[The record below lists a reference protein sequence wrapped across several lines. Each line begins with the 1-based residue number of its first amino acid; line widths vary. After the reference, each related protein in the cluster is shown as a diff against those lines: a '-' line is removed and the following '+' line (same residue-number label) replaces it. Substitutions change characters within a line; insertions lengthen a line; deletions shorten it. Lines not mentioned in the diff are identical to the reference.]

1 MEDKVDNVSVPRT
14 EYKTYLPEWNLVSD
28 ACEGAAAIKGQTTK
42 YLPKPNP
49 QDVSEENRQRYEDY
63 LLRAVYYNATGR
75 TLRGLLGLAFNTE
88 PQVKLPSVLEYME
101 KDSDGSGVPL
111 IQTAQKVLS
120 EVLKAGRAG
129 ILCDYP
135 PTNGAVS
142 KAQQQAGDVRA
153 MLCIYGARDIIN
165 WRTTKRGGKVMLS
178 MLVLKEAWEEDGT
191 WVSTVR
197 DQYRVLRL
205 SDVGY
210 TQEIWRQKQDK
221 PDEWEMSQAP
231 VTILMG
237 NGRQWAEI
245 PFTFVGAEDNDTD
258 IDGSPLYDLAVINLA
273 HFRNSADFED
283 SAYFCGQPQFF
294 MAGLTESW
302 RDDLEK
308 KGTYVGSR
316 TVLPLPVGG
325 SAGVLQAQPNT
336 LVRTAMQDKEQQMAA
351 IGARIL
357 LATGQVKTATQQN
370 SEDSAAHSQLS
381 LCCDNTS
388 SGVTKGL
395 QWAAQFEN
403 VDSVTDETCSL
414 KINTDFVIQALDANT
429 LLALLQGVQ
438 SGRIPENDFWQK
450 LRDVGLID
458 PQKTDDMIREEISN
472 QVPLGPGLNFSSG
485 GADGGSGG
493 PSEGSPSASPGGN
506 ASGGV
511 GNNGG

>member
-1 MEDKVDNVSVPRT
+1 MAEQVDNVSVPRV

-28 ACEGAAAIKGQTTK
+28 ACEGAAAVKGQTTK

-49 QDVSEENRQRYEDY
+49 TDVSEENRERYEQY

-88 PQVKLPSVLEYME
+88 PEVKLPSALSYMMT
-101 KDSDGSGVPL
+101 DSDGAGVPL
-111 IQTAQKVLS
+111 IQTARKMLS
-120 EVLKAGRAG
+120 EVLKSGRCG
-129 ILCDYP
+129 VLCDYP

-153 MLCIYGARDIIN
+153 MLCIYGATDVIN
-165 WRTTKRGGKVMLS
+165 WRLTKRGGRMLLS
-178 MLVLKEAWEEDGT
+178 MLVLRESYEQDGT
-191 WVSTVR
+191 WISNIKT
-197 DQYRVLRL
+197 QYRVLRL
-205 SDVGY
+205 ADSVGY
-210 TQEIWRQKQDK
+210 TQEIWRQNPDK
-221 PDEWEMSQAP
+221 PDEWVQFQAP

-237 NGRQWAEI
+237 NGLPWQEI
-245 PFTFVGAEDNDTD
+245 PFSFVGAEDNDTD
-258 IDGSPLYDLAVINLA
+258 IDGSPLYDLATINMA
-273 HFRNSADFED
+273 HFRNSADYED
-283 SAYFCGQPQFF
+283 SAYFCGQPQFY

-308 KGTYVGSR
+308 KGAYIGSR

-325 SAGVLQAQPNT
+325 SAGVLQAAPNS
-336 LVRTAMQDKEQQMAA
+336 LAGQAMKDKEQQMAA
-351 IGARIL
+351 LGARVL
-357 LATGQVKTATQQN
+357 LASGAVKTATQVE

-381 LCCDNTS
+381 LCCDNVSAGT
-388 SGVTKGL
+388 TKAL

-403 VDSVTDETCSL
+403 IDSVTDETCSL
-414 KINTDFVIQALDANT
+414 KINTDFIVQSLDPNT

-485 GADGGSGG
+485 VAGGGSGG
-493 PSEGSPSASPGGN
+493 PSEGSPSAAPGGN
-506 ASGGV
+506 SKEGEGG
-511 GNNGG
+511 